1 MRYFILWL
9 LTVPTG
15 LIYVFLNYPPVQVNW
30 MYVAIFI
37 VFGFLTTYYPILRN
51 GMPIF
56 LVLWVT
62 VPAFLM
68 YGLFIEIIVM
78 QISILAILLSLPS
91 KLPLLQRFFI
101 NSTLFIFLSI
111 IAAIVF
117 DIVGG
122 EIGSIEFWPVIIAV
136 FCYQFIHTVFNDVVL
151 RLYAVYKKVDF
162 AFLFKRS
169 YWSTMR

>member
-1 MRYFILWL
+1 MRVANRSTMRYFILWL

-30 MYVAIFI
+30 MYVAVFI
-37 VFGFLTTYYPILRN
+37 VFGFLTTYFPILWN

-136 FCYQFIHTVFNDVVL
+136 FCYQFIP
-151 RLYAVYKKVDF
+151 Y
-162 AFLFKRS
+162 S
-169 YWSTMR
+169 IQ